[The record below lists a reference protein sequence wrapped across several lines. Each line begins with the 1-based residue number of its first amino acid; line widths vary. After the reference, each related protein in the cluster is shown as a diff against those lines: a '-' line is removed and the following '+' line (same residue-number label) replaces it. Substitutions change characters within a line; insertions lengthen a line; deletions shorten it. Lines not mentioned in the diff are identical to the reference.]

1 MNKLKGL
8 QPERVFS
15 FFEEISSIPR
25 GSGDMERISAYC
37 EDFARKNNLRAVRDK
52 ANNVVIFK
60 SASRGYEDAEPIILQ
75 GHLDMVC
82 QKTEDSEIDFEKDGL
97 DIYTDGDFIKAHG
110 TTLGADNGIAVAMIF
125 AILESEDIAHPAIE
139 AVLTTDEETGMIG
152 ANALDTSILSGRKMI
167 NLDAEEEGILTVSC
181 AGGSNFVM
189 KLPAERQKKGGQ
201 VIELCLSGL
210 LGGHSGVEINSHRVN
225 ANMLTGRVLDRVKD
239 SIDIIEINGGS
250 KANAIPNACTVKILA
265 QDAPSVESRLL
276 EHLAEI
282 KAEIWAKEP
291 DFEYSLKVGATGEY
305 SVLTHSSK
313 IIFMLMCSPN
323 GVVEMS
329 AEITGLV
336 ETSLNLGIL
345 KTEEDFV
352 IAHFALR
359 SNKKSTLV
367 FLEEKMLAFAENAG
381 FIAETFEHY
390 PPWEFMEKS
399 LLREIYMGAF
409 CEMYGREATVAA
421 IHAGLECAV
430 FSARLPGLDCIAIGP
445 DMSDV
450 HTTLEKVSISSVART
465 FELLKKILEKCK

>member
-8 QPERVFS
+8 RPERVFS
-15 FFEEISSIPR
+15 FFEELSAIPR

-37 EDFARKNNLRAVRDK
+37 EDFAKKNNLRTVRDA

-60 SASRGYEDAEPIILQ
+60 NATCGYEDAEPIILQ

-82 QKTEDSEIDFEKDGL
+82 QKTEDYEIDFEKDGL

-125 AILESEDIAHPAIE
+125 AILESDDIAHPAIE

-152 ANALDTSILSGRKMI
+152 AGALDTSILSGRKMI

-181 AGGSNFVM
+181 AGGSDFVM
-189 KLPAERQKKGGQ
+189 KLSAEKQKKSGQ
-201 VIELCLSGL
+201 VLELCLSGL

-225 ANMLTGRVLDRVKD
+225 ANMLAGRVLGRVAD
-239 SIDIIEINGGS
+239 SIDIIEINGGN
-250 KANAIPNACTVKILA
+250 KANAIPNTCTVKILA
-265 QDAPSVESRLL
+265 QNATAVERRLL

-282 KAEIWAKEP
+282 KEEISAKEP
-291 DFEYSLKVGATGEY
+291 DFEYSLKVGAAGEY
-305 SVLTHSSK
+305 NVLSK
-313 IIFMLMCSPN
+313 GRRLIFMLMCSPN

-329 AEITGLV
+329 AEIEGLV

-345 KTEEDFV
+345 NTGEDFV

-359 SNKKSTLV
+359 SNKKSALA

-381 FIAETFEHY
+381 FAAETFGHY

-399 LLREIYMGAF
+399 ELQKLYKSAYA
-409 CEMYGREATVAA
+409 EMYGTEARVAA

-450 HTTLEKVSISSVART
+450 HTTLERVSISSVART
-465 FELLKKILEKCK
+465 FELLKKLLEECR